1 VNKNRKIIIDTN
13 ILVSALKS
21 KRGASYKLLSLIK
34 SDKFEFY
41 ISVPLILEYED
52 VLKRPELGLNLSNRE
67 IDKLIDIFCLLGTKN
82 PIWFSW
88 RPVSKDSKDD
98 FVADLAI
105 NAQVDAII
113 TYNIK
118 DFYGLEKF
126 GVQLMTPSEFLAEI
140 GENK

>member
-1 VNKNRKIIIDTN
+1 MKKNQKIIIDTN
-13 ILVSALKS
+13 ILVSAIKS
-21 KRGASYKLLSLIK
+21 KRGASYKILSLIN

-52 VLKRPELGLNLSNRE
+52 VLKRPELGLNLSHRE
-67 IDKLIDIFCLLGTKN
+67 IDKLIDILCLLGKKN

-88 RPVSKDSKDD
+88 RPVSKDAKDD
-98 FVADLAI
+98 FVAELAI

-118 DFYGLEKF
+118 DFHGLEKF
-126 GVQLMTPSEFLAEI
+126 GVKILTPSEFLIEI
-140 GENK
+140 GEN